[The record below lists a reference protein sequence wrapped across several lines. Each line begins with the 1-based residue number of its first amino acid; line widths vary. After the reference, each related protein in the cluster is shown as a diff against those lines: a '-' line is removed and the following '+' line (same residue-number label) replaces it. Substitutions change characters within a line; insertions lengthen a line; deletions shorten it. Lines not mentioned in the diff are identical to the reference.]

1 MTMGWQE
8 IVELLR
14 LDLLSYLLLA
24 VLLGGGIGLQRELRG
39 KAAGL
44 RTNILICVGAAL
56 FTQMSQTMAVL
67 VGDPTRIAAQIVT
80 GVGFLG
86 AGAILHGKG
95 YVSGLTSAATIWLVA
110 AIGMAVGT
118 GALYEASG
126 AALLVILVLGV
137 LGKFESYL
145 RTRQEI
151 SRVELELAP
160 DPNLVVEVEE
170 IVTGAGLSI
179 EEMRSEKQR
188 DKIVVSV
195 TMKGPKRLQDKAKRG
210 LIQICNT
217 FTITED
223 E

>member
-1 MTMGWQE
+1 MTVGWQE

-170 IVTGAGLSI
+170 IVTGAGLDI

-210 LIQICNT
+210 LIKICNT